1 MRPGKLLLACA
12 IAWLTLGVVAALVT
26 AALPPA
32 GAGAAAGGLAG
43 SFLAGSFSGGA
54 VAELIWQAFGAL
66 LAIAAFTDWLL
77 TRAPLALE
85 LTRDV
90 AGSLPIG
97 VASDVRLKLVNR
109 GSRALALE
117 LYDHHPPQSIVEGLP
132 LTLVLPAGRTAQ
144 TAYRFTPL
152 QRGDVSFTGCDVRIT
167 SPLHL
172 WQRKLFITAPS
183 AVRIY
188 PNFAALTGYA
198 LLATDNRLSQIGILQ
213 RRRRGEGLD
222 FHQLREYR
230 DGDSQRQ
237 IDWNA
242 TARVRKLISREYRDE
257 RDQQIVFLI
266 DCGRRMSAS
275 DADTTHL
282 THFDHV
288 LNAALLLGYVS
299 LRQGDAVGYMTFG
312 TETPRFSAPRKSGA
326 TINLLLNGLY
336 DIQPGLMA
344 PDYYQAA
351 VDLSVRLKRRAF
363 VIVLSNLRDED
374 DDVLRPALHLLRQRH
389 LVLFA
394 SLREPSLEQALMQPV
409 TGLDSALTH
418 AATQDYLH
426 ERARAI
432 KRIEHGGAMTLD
444 VEPKQL
450 PIALVNR
457 YLEIK
462 RAGRL

>member
-12 IAWLTLGVVAALVT
+12 IAWMALGVVAALLA
-26 AALPPA
+26 AALPAPGNSA
-32 GAGAAAGGLAG
+32 AAAGALEVFT
-43 SFLAGSFSGGA
+43 SFFSTA
-54 VAELIWQAFGAL
+54 TLPELIWQGFGAL
-66 LAIAAFTDWLL
+66 LAIAAVADWLL
-77 TRAPLALE
+77 TRTPLALE
-85 LTRDV
+85 LTREV
-90 AGSLPIG
+90 SGSLPIG
-97 VASDVRLKLVNR
+97 VAAEVHLKLANR
-109 GSRALALE
+109 GGRALALA
-117 LYDHHPPQSIVEGLP
+117 LYDHHPAQAIVEGLP
-132 LTLVLPAGRTAQ
+132 LALVLPAGRTAQ
-144 TAYRFTPL
+144 ARYRFTPL
-152 QRGDVSFTGCDVRIT
+152 QRGDVTFAGCDVRVT
-167 SPLHL
+167 SPMRL
-172 WQRKLFITAPS
+172 WERKVFLTVPS
-183 AVRIY
+183 PVRIY

-230 DGDSQRQ
+230 EGDSQRQ

-242 TARVRKLISREYRDE
+242 TARMRKLISREYRDE

-275 DADTTHL
+275 DADATHL

-336 DIQPGLMA
+336 GIQPGLMA

-394 SLREPSLEQALMQPV
+394 SLREPSLDQALQQPV

-418 AATQDYLH
+418 AATQDYLY

-462 RAGRL
+462 RSGRL

>member
-1 MRPGKLLLACA
+1 MRPGKRLIAVAAAWLLLGVIAA
-12 IAWLTLGVVAALVT
+12 IAPAASALDVV
-26 AALPPA
+26 
-32 GAGAAAGGLAG
+32 
-43 SFLAGSFSGGA
+43 
-54 VAELIWQAFGAL
+54 WQIAGAL
-66 LAIAAFTDWLL
+66 LGVAVIADGLLARVPLEVAFV
-77 TRAPLALE
+77 RE
-85 LTRDV
+85 V

-97 VASDVRLKLVNR
+97 VASDVRLKIVNR
-109 GSRALALE
+109 AARALTLAV
-117 LYDHHPPQSIVEGLP
+117 YDHHPATATVEGLP
-132 LTLVLPAGRTAQ
+132 SLLALPAGRSAQ
-144 TAYRFTPL
+144 VCYRFTPL
-152 QRGDVSFTGCDVRIT
+152 QRGDMRFAGCDLRIT
-167 SPLHL
+167 SPLGL
-172 WQRKLFITAPS
+172 WERKRFFTAVS
-183 AVRIY
+183 EVRVY
-188 PNFAALTGYA
+188 PNFAAIMRYT

-230 DGDSQRQ
+230 EGDSQRQ

-242 TARVRKLISREYRDE
+242 TARARKLISREYRDE

-275 DADTTHL
+275 DADATHL

-299 LRQGDAVGYMTFG
+299 LRQGDAVGYMTFA
-312 TETPRFSAPRKSGA
+312 TAEPRFSAPRKSGA
-326 TINLLLNGLY
+326 TVNLLLNGLY

-344 PDYYQAA
+344 PDYYLAA
-351 VDLSVRLKRRAF
+351 VALSTRLKRRAF

-374 DDVLRPALHLLRQRH
+374 DDVLAPALRLLRQRH

-394 SLREPSLEQALMQPV
+394 SLREPSLDEALMKPV
-409 TGLDSALTH
+409 KNLDTALTH
-418 AATQDYLH
+418 AAAQDYLQ
-426 ERARAI
+426 ERAKAI
-432 KRIEHGGAMTLD
+432 KRMECGGTMTLD
-444 VEPKQL
+444 VAPRQL